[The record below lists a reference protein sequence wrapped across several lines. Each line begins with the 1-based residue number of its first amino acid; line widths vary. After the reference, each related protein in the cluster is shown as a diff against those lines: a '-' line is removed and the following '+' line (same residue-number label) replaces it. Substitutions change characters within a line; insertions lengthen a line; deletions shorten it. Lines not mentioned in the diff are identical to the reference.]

1 MNTASPHTSADVSA
15 DPPEGADGRA
25 IHPRFVR
32 ILKRQPNGLVAFEFA
47 VGWPDLSVELVLPEA
62 LFDEF
67 CERQRVTFLTEP
79 AADPLG
85 APRDEH

>member
-1 MNTASPHTSADVSA
+1 MNTASPHTSAAPSV
-15 DPPEGADGRA
+15 PPDEIERRTG
-25 IHPRFVR
+25 HPRFVR
-32 ILKRQPNGLVAFEFA
+32 VLERHANGLVAFEFA
-47 VGWPDLSVELVLPEA
+47 VGWPDLSVELALPEA
-62 LFDEF
+62 MFDEF